1 MKEYEPFKPFFRG
14 LSEGCPD
21 FFEER
26 NDLFI
31 FQNKRTN
38 SNILMELAKNAK
50 DDALRELLVNRQT
63 YRWEYANS

>member
-1 MKEYEPFKPFFRG
+1 MSALERILTLFRG
-14 LSEGCPD
+14 LSEECQD

-63 YRWEYANS
+63 YRWEHVNS